1 MQIITCLCMNSKLL
15 VSKAKK
21 SITKQESMTMMK
33 RRLED
38 ECNSCTL
45 VLGGEEEPK
54 ASHFSYRFSNQSP
67 MMRAQEFL
75 SFPSD
80 QIYRKKNNKNQKGID
95 ERDQKI
101 HDWRRRSSSD
111 GLRALPN
118 RKSMCVCVCSG
129 CIRVRVLS
137 GYIYVHVCL
146 GVPSMRSPMFW
157 NRMRTRMSRF
167 IRVCVC
173 GYIHVCVC
181 GVHMGVFFV
190 QQFCDV

>member
-1 MQIITCLCMNSKLL
+1 
-15 VSKAKK
+15 
-21 SITKQESMTMMK
+21 MK

-75 SFPSD
+75 SFLSD
-80 QIYRKKNNKNQKGID
+80 QICKKKNNKNQKGID
-95 ERDQKI
+95 ERYQKI
-101 HDWRRRSSSD
+101 HDWRRRSSSH
-111 GLRALPN
+111 GLRALAN

-146 GVPSMRSPMFW
+146 GCLVFVLLCSGFVCL
-157 NRMRTRMSRF
+157 
-167 IRVCVC
+167 RVCLDS
-173 GYIHVCVC
+173 YAYACVGTYMYAYVGC
-181 GVHMGVFFV
+181 IWECFSV
-190 QQFCDV
+190 QEFCDV

>member
-1 MQIITCLCMNSKLL
+1 MNSKLL

-45 VLGGEEEPK
+45 VLGGEEESK
-54 ASHFSYRFSNQSP
+54 ASHFSYRFSNLSP

-75 SFPSD
+75 SFLSD
-80 QIYRKKNNKNQKGID
+80 QIYQKKNNKTQKGID

-101 HDWRRRSSSD
+101 HDWRRRSSSH

-118 RKSMCVCVCSG
+118 RKKSMCVCVCSG
-129 CIRVRVLS
+129 CIRVRVLFRLHLRTRMS
-137 GYIYVHVCL
+137 

-157 NRMRTRMSRF
+157 IRMRTRMSRF

-173 GYIHVCVC
+173 GYIHVCVY
-181 GVHMGVFFV
+181 GVHMGVS
-190 QQFCDV
+190 FCSGIL